1 MFHPVTYNERKIR
14 LQLTNLAV
22 GNHDLVC
29 ECKEPA
35 FHQLKILTR
44 ELAPQLTKQQKKE
57 IKQCL
62 GMEEEDG
69 TAPGEEED
77 FDFAHDLEKL
87 FEIEDTKDDEG

>member
-14 LQLTNLAV
+14 LHLTNLAV
-22 GNHDLVC
+22 GHHDLVC

-44 ELAPQLTKQQKKE
+44 ELAPQLTKEQKKQ

-77 FDFAHDLEKL
+77 LDFAHDLEKL